1 MAKTVSLQVVQRAG
15 IGRAAVKAV
24 RRSGCVPGV
33 LYGKAADKTIRSRP
47 IEIDAKKLNVVLHSS
62 TSENVLVDVE
72 LTDPSGKKVDQH
84 LALLLDVQHHP
95 IEDYIIHIDLHEIAQ
110 DEILHAEVPVTSIGE
125 PVGVKSGGGLLET
138 MLRTIRVACL
148 PRNLPELITVEVGH
162 LEIGHSVHVREL
174 VLPEGVTVSNP
185 PELPVFSVFAPK
197 EEVVETP
204 ATEVVQPEVI
214 KEKKVEGEAAPAAGG
229 KDAKGGAKP
238 DAKAAAKP
246 EGKK

>member
-1 MAKTVSLQVVQRAG
+1 MAKTVPLQVSTRAG
-15 IGRAAVKAV
+15 TGRAAVKAL
-24 RRSGCVPGV
+24 RRAGNVPGV
-33 LYGKAADKTIRSRP
+33 LYGKSKDKAVRSRP
-47 IEIDAKKLNVVLHSS
+47 IEIDAKKLNTVLHSS

-72 LTDPSGKKVDQH
+72 ITDPSGAKVDQH

-95 IEDYIIHIDLHEIAQ
+95 LEDYIIHIDLHEIDQ
-110 DEILHAEVPVTSIGE
+110 DEILHAEVPVTSVGE
-125 PVGVKSGGGLLET
+125 PVGVKNGGGLLET

-148 PRNLPELITVEVGH
+148 PKNLPELITVDVSH

-174 VLPEGVTVSNP
+174 TLPEGVTASNP

-204 ATEVVQPEVI
+204 TAEVQQPEVI
-214 KEKKVEGEAAPAAGG
+214 KEKKVEGEAAPAA
-229 KDAKGGAKP
+229 DAKGGKP
-238 DAKAAAKP
+238 DAKAAAAKP